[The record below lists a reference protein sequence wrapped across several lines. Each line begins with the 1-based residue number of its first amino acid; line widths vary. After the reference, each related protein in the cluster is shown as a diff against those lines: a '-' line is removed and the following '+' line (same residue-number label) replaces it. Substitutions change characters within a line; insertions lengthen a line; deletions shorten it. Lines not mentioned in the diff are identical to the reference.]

1 MAKHRRIPVGV
12 DDFRQ
17 LREECYFVDKT
28 RFIKELVDE
37 RSKVTLITRP
47 RRFGKTLTM
56 SMLYYFFTNEN
67 AEENRRLFAETD
79 IASGG
84 GRYMSEQGRRPVIF
98 LTLNDAKQMDMGS
111 MVQRIGRTMARTYR
125 AFPFLAESE

>member
-1 MAKHRRIPVGV
+1 MSLRRRIPVGV
-12 DDFRQ
+12 DDFKQ

-67 AEENRRLFAETD
+67 AEENRKLFAETD

-84 GRYMSEQGRRPVIF
+84 GRYMSEQEEPIEHFLSLLRPNRR
-98 LTLNDAKQMDMGS
+98 
-111 MVQRIGRTMARTYR
+111 
-125 AFPFLAESE
+125 